1 MHFLGGE
8 NDWLLT
14 SLSHTI
20 YFCIFFIVPT
30 QNSPSAED
38 LKLSSGERWI
48 AIASWED
55 LVHAVGVATVYAG
68 YQPRVFYSENGWY
81 AVVLGPSTATDIR
94 GFRASH
100 RGPSLSLLTPT

>member
-1 MHFLGGE
+1 MHLRPG
-8 NDWLLT
+8 LMR
-14 SLSHTI
+14 
-20 YFCIFFIVPT
+20 VPLPL

-48 AIASWED
+48 AIASWGD
-55 LVHAVGVATVYAG
+55 LVHAVGIATVYAG

-100 RGPSLSLLTPT
+100 RGPSLPADAYLTNGSGYVATV